1 MIKVA
6 VLDDYQNA
14 FQQIV
19 EVDKY
24 KGKFD
29 FKVFNEPFSDEKE
42 AAVELEDFEA
52 LFIMR
57 ERTPMTKT
65 LIESLSNLK
74 YIMTSGMRNKTI
86 DLEAAKKKNIIVCG
100 TDINQNPAA
109 EITWALILGLYRNM
123 KQEID
128 NMFQGYWQTTI
139 GFELKG
145 KMLGLIGLGK
155 NGTQVA
161 KVAKAFGMEVCAW
174 SENLNL
180 SHANKLGVLPMS
192 KEDLLK
198 NSDIISI
205 HVVLGER
212 YKNLITKKEFK
223 IMKKTSFIINT
234 SRGPV
239 INENDLV
246 EALKDEE
253 IAGAGL
259 DVYDKEPLPQ
269 DHKLRFLP
277 NALLLPHIGYVTAEN
292 YSKFYNQMIENLVAC
307 CNDKPLRVIS

>member
-128 NMFQGYWQTTI
+128 NI
-139 GFELKG
+139 GRK
-145 KMLGLIGLGK
+145 
-155 NGTQVA
+155 Q
-161 KVAKAFGMEVCAW
+161 
-174 SENLNL
+174 LNL
-180 SHANKLGVLPMS
+180 
-192 KEDLLK
+192 
-198 NSDIISI
+198 
-205 HVVLGER
+205 
-212 YKNLITKKEFK
+212 
-223 IMKKTSFIINT
+223 
-234 SRGPV
+234 
-239 INENDLV
+239 
-246 EALKDEE
+246 
-253 IAGAGL
+253 
-259 DVYDKEPLPQ
+259 
-269 DHKLRFLP
+269 
-277 NALLLPHIGYVTAEN
+277 
-292 YSKFYNQMIENLVAC
+292 
-307 CNDKPLRVIS
+307 